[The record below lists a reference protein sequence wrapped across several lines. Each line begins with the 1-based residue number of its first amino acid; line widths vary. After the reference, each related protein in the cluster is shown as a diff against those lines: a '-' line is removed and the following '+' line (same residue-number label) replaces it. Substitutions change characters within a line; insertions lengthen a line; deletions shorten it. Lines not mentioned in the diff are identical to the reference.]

1 MNKQHQWNAS
11 YGVIVTAFVSVFAA
25 GCGTL
30 FPKPDYGDVK
40 LAPGKT
46 RHVGTLQL
54 QKAEPN
60 EVRPAEV
67 NEVTPAE
74 VRFSIEQCRAIALQS
89 SLELKTALIN
99 PTIAAERL
107 SQEEAKFES
116 TFFVNSSISKSSQPS
131 FSYLSEISG
140 SDVANVRN
148 DLGVQ
153 VPLSTG
159 GTVTFDAL
167 DARTTTNAQFTQF
180 NPYYGPSSSVS
191 ISQPLLQNA
200 GQWVNTYSIRIASYD
215 RQVVDAQTKLDL
227 ITVLAS
233 LDRVYWRLY
242 AARRELEVRK
252 QQHDLAQAQLDQVR
266 RLVGAGQ
273 RAEVEIIR
281 AEAGVA
287 QQLGAI
293 ITAENNLRDRE
304 RDLKRVMSKP
314 GLSMQSPTIVIPTTE
329 PDPVFYKI
337 ERSQL
342 VKTALAERMEL
353 LQLQLQLLEKAGTVD
368 YMRNQTLPYA
378 SLGYTYNV
386 NGLGATRTDA
396 WDMILGTD
404 FSSHQLSL
412 QARIPIGN
420 EAAKSRLRQAI
431 YDRRATLAT
440 EASRKASIEYDVL
453 AAADKIDANWQAL
466 LAARQNTILQG
477 RLYDAEKRQ
486 FELGMRTSTDVLNV
500 QTSFADSQSSEI
512 NALTEYQ
519 IALVDL
525 AYATGTTLGADRIR
539 WEPIVPPVN
548 TN

>member
-1 MNKQHQWNAS
+1 MNKQHRWNAS
-11 YGVIVTAFVSVFAA
+11 YYAIIALTIVLIA
-25 GCGTL
+25 GCDTF
-30 FPKPDYGDVK
+30 FPKPDYGDIK
-40 LAPGKT
+40 LAPERT
-46 RHVGTLQL
+46 RHVEPLQL
-54 QKAEPN
+54 KTAEPTGIRPPEAN
-60 EVRPAEV
+60 EVP
-67 NEVTPAE
+67 PAE
-74 VRFSIEQCRAIALQS
+74 VRFSIEECRAVALQS

-99 PTIAAERL
+99 PTIAAARL

-116 TFFVNSSISKSSQPS
+116 TFFVNSTFGKSSSPS
-131 FSYLSEISG
+131 ASYLSEISG
-140 SDVANVRN
+140 SDVDSVRN
-148 DLGVQ
+148 DLGVE

-159 GTVTFDAL
+159 GKVTFDAV
-167 DARTTTNAQFTQF
+167 DARTMSNAQFTQF
-180 NPYYGPSSSVS
+180 NPSYGPNSSVS

-215 RQVVDAQTKLDL
+215 RQTVDAQTKLDL

-242 AARRELEVRK
+242 AARRELQVRQ

-314 GLSMQSPTIVIPTTE
+314 GLSMQSPTAVIPTTE

-337 ERSQL
+337 DRPLL
-342 VKTALAERMEL
+342 VKTALSERMEL
-353 LQLQLQLLEKAGTVD
+353 LQLQLQLLEKANTVD
-368 YMRNQTLPYA
+368 YMRNQTLPVA
-378 SLGYTYNV
+378 SLAYTYNV

-396 WDMILGTD
+396 WDMVLGTD
-404 FSSHQLSL
+404 YSDHRLSL

-420 EAAKSRLRQAI
+420 EGAKSRLRQAI

-466 LAARQNTILQG
+466 LAARQSTILQG
-477 RLYDAEKRQ
+477 RLHDAEKRQ
-486 FELGMRTSTDVLNV
+486 FELGMRTSTDVLNA
-500 QTSFADSQSSEI
+500 QTSFADAQSSEI

-525 AYATGTTLGADRIR
+525 SYATGTILGADRIQ
-539 WEPIVPPVN
+539 WEPIVPP
-548 TN
+548 TNGN